1 MPEAVLLKA
10 GKVGVLPTD
19 TLYGLVASINHESA
33 VRRVYELKH
42 RSLTKPCIIL
52 ISFRDELARF
62 GITLSEAQAAV
73 LDQKWPGPVSVV
85 FPCGLDVP
93 EWLHGGTHTLAL
105 RLPAD
110 EALRALLCESGPI
123 IAPSANPE
131 GLPPA
136 SSVEE
141 ACAYFGDT
149 VDFYVDGLEK
159 NGKPS
164 ALIALDVDG
173 TQVVLR

>member
-1 MPEAVLLKA
+1 MSVAAALQS
-10 GKVGVLPTD
+10 GQVGVLATD
-19 TLYGLVASINHESA
+19 TLYGLVASIAHEAA
-33 VRRVYELKH
+33 VRRVYELKN
-42 RSLTKPCIIL
+42 RSLSKPCIIL
-52 ISFRDELARF
+52 ISSRDELAQF
-62 GITLSEAQAAV
+62 GIVPTAAQASV
-73 LDQKWPGPVSVV
+73 LDEKWPGPVSIV
-85 FPCGLDVP
+85 FRCGDSVP

-110 EALRALLCESGPI
+110 ESLRSFLRESGPI

-141 ACAYFGDT
+141 ARAYFGDT
-149 VDFYVDGLEK
+149 VDFYVDGSDK
-159 NGKPS
+159 SGKPS

-173 TQVVLR
+173 THVALR